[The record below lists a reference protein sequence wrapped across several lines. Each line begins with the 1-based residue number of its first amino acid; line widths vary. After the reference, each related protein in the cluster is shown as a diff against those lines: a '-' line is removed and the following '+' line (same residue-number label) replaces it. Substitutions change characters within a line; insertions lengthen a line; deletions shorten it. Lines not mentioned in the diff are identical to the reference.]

1 MQTLLIMRG
10 QCSMLR
16 NIIVLL
22 GNSRLIIFDSAAS
35 VLSVLFITDGAER
48 CLCIMPQPQH
58 LLQDRAFWVGEA
70 QNDAR

>member
-10 QCSMLR
+10 QCS

-22 GNSRLIIFDSAAS
+22 DNSRLIIFDSAAS

-48 CLCIMPQPQH
+48 CLCIMPQTQH
-58 LLQDRAFWVGEA
+58 LLQDRALWVGEA
-70 QNDAR
+70 QNGAR